1 MQYSWMHS
9 KAHFRA
15 KSYWISAD
23 WGKFRRLKIC
33 RAKLKIRLA
42 SHLSIRLG
50 ELDRVFEG

>member
-9 KAHFRA
+9 KGHFRA

-23 WGKFRRLKIC
+23 CGKFRHLKIC